1 MHVLSDFKVMI
12 GGFFI
17 TGTDPKTVIIRARG
31 PSLGNEGVQGELLN
45 DPTLELHQGATVIA
59 SNDDWKVRPDGT
71 SQQADIE
78 VTGIPPS
85 DDREAALIVT
95 LDPGPYT
102 AIVAGKDGTTG
113 IGLVEVYDLSSGANS
128 KLANISTR
136 GFVETG
142 SNVII
147 GGFIIR
153 PLDGASVKLV
163 IRAIGP
169 SLGNQGVEGALQDPT
184 LELRD
189 VNGGLLANDDN
200 WQDDAGAAEIEANG
214 LAPQDGRESA
224 TLQMLAPGSY
234 TAIVRGKDDTTG
246 VGLVEIYALN

>member
-1 MHVLSDFKVMI
+1 MI

-17 TGTDPKTVIIRARG
+17 TGSEPKTVIIRARG
-31 PSLGNEGVQGELLN
+31 PSLGSEGVEGELLN
-45 DPTLELHQGATVIA
+45 DPTLEVHQEATVVA
-59 SNDDWKVRPDGT
+59 SNDDWKLRPDGS
-71 SQQADIE
+71 SQQEEIE
-78 VTGIPPS
+78 GTGIPPS
-85 DDREAALIVT
+85 DDREAALVVT
-95 LDPGPYT
+95 LAPGPYT

-113 IGLVEVYDLSSGANS
+113 IGLVEVYDLATGADS

-153 PLDGASVKLV
+153 PLDGASAKLV

-169 SLGNQGVEGALQDPT
+169 SLSGQGVEGALEDPT
-184 LELRD
+184 LEVHD
-189 VNGGLLANDDN
+189 VNGALLGSNDD
-200 WQDDAGAAEIEANG
+200 WAQDDGAAEIENNHI
-214 LAPQDGRESA
+214 APTDPRESA
-224 TLQMLAPGSY
+224 TLQTLAPGNY

-246 VGLVEIYALN
+246 VGLVEVYALQ